1 MFKFIFMYVFKIRAT
16 WLLLILGLY
25 PLLIFLAQFLNSNF
39 LSLSASQAGSVSF
52 LETFIAIYDTQQKS
66 MLSLIIVAY
75 LASILFYNEISTSR
89 LLFFKNQNR
98 NKIFN
103 NKFLS
108 IIIVY
113 ITFLIILCVSSIIV
127 YLYFVNNHD
136 YSSHSLLLKDTKY
149 NHYLMTNLIG
159 LFFTDAILIF
169 LSLIASIRFNTG
181 VTIITLITGF
191 ILIKVTDS
199 IDKIKLFPSN
209 FIKLDSNIS
218 FSQNLLI
225 MSVIT
230 LVYIVVIYLVSKLI
244 FKKLQY

>member
-89 LLFFKNQNR
+89 LLFFKDQNR

-136 YSSHSLLLKDTKY
+136 YSSHSLLFKDTKY

-159 LFFTDAILIF
+159 LFLQM
-169 LSLIASIRFNTG
+169 
-181 VTIITLITGF
+181 
-191 ILIKVTDS
+191 
-199 IDKIKLFPSN
+199 LF
-209 FIKLDSNIS
+209 
-218 FSQNLLI
+218 
-225 MSVIT
+225 
-230 LVYIVVIYLVSKLI
+230 
-244 FKKLQY
+244 

>member
-1 MFKFIFMYVFKIRAT
+1 
-16 WLLLILGLY
+16 
-25 PLLIFLAQFLNSNF
+25 
-39 LSLSASQAGSVSF
+39 
-52 LETFIAIYDTQQKS
+52 

-89 LLFFKNQNR
+89 LLFFKDQNR

-159 LFFTDAILIF
+159 LFLQM
-169 LSLIASIRFNTG
+169 
-181 VTIITLITGF
+181 
-191 ILIKVTDS
+191 
-199 IDKIKLFPSN
+199 LF
-209 FIKLDSNIS
+209 
-218 FSQNLLI
+218 
-225 MSVIT
+225 
-230 LVYIVVIYLVSKLI
+230 
-244 FKKLQY
+244 

>member
-1 MFKFIFMYVFKIRAT
+1 MY
-16 WLLLILGLY
+16 
-25 PLLIFLAQFLNSNF
+25 PH
-39 LSLSASQAGSVSF
+39 
-52 LETFIAIYDTQQKS
+52 
-66 MLSLIIVAY
+66 
-75 LASILFYNEISTSR
+75 
-89 LLFFKNQNR
+89 
-98 NKIFN
+98 
-103 NKFLS
+103 
-108 IIIVY
+108 
-113 ITFLIILCVSSIIV
+113 
-127 YLYFVNNHD
+127 LYFVNNHD

-149 NHYLMTNLIG
+149 NHYLMTNLMG

-199 IDKIKLFPSN
+199 IDKIKIFPSN

-230 LVYIVVIYLVSKLI
+230 LVYIIVIYLVSKLI